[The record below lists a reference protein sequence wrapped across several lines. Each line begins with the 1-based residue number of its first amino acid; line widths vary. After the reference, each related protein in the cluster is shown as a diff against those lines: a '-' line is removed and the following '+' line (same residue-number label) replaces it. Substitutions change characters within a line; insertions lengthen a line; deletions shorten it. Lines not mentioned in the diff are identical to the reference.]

1 MPLHHPILPNFAAGQ
16 NFFFNMRKMMMTMM
30 ALVLTIAAQAQR
42 DDSMDELMAEMMA
55 AKVRQECI
63 DTARLVAVYDY
74 ECQTQDAEGKA
85 VTDRMKL
92 CLLVGHHCTR
102 SFPYRKFRK
111 EREWAEG
118 KKRAADDFLQLSKRE
133 YMEGYDFIDEL
144 PLLRAESFCFMPQV
158 WTDYPEGQVTVRDAI
173 PPSIYETQE
182 TREPIK
188 WTLGLTPSPSPRG
201 EGSSMPILQERVITP
216 LSPRRG
222 VGGEASYLCK
232 TAMCQLHGRKW
243 TVCYTEDIPTT
254 AGPWKLCGLPGLIVE
269 AVSDDGIHRF
279 TLTELQHATAPIFYE
294 TSAITVKTSEEKLI
308 KNRNKTFGNRLY
320 LKDPQY
326 YITYPQSADLI
337 IDDEGSVI
345 NGVYVNNK
353 AHVYQPL
360 EKE

>member
-1 MPLHHPILPNFAAGQ
+1 
-16 NFFFNMRKMMMTMM
+16 MMTF
-30 ALVLTIAAQAQR
+30 ALTVSAQMQAQ
-42 DDSMDELMAEMMA
+42 DDGLADLKAAMIA
-55 AKVRQECI
+55 AKVHQVCI
-63 DTARLVAVYDY
+63 DTANLVVAYDY
-74 ECQTQDAEGKA
+74 ECRTHDADGKA

-92 CLLVGHHCTR
+92 CLLVGRHCTR

-118 KKRAADDFLQLSKRE
+118 KKQSAADFLQMNKRE
-133 YMEGYDFIDEL
+133 YMEGYDFFSDEL

-182 TREPIK
+182 QRKNIK
-188 WTLGLTPSPSPRG
+188 WTLNDERLRVGEQGSGITLTVAG
-201 EGSSMPILQERVITP
+201 YQ
-216 LSPRRG
+216 
-222 VGGEASYLCK
+222 CK
-232 TAMCQLHGRKW
+232 TAVCQLHGLKW
-243 TVCYTEDIPTT
+243 TVRYAEDIPTT

-294 TSAITVKTSEEKLI
+294 TNAITVKTSEDKLI

-320 LKDPQY
+320 PKDSHY
-326 YITYPQSADLI
+326 YIANLQSVDVVYV
-337 IDDEGSVI
+337 DEGSII
-345 NGVYVNNK
+345 NGTYVSNK
-353 AHVYQPL
+353 AHVYMPL

>member
-1 MPLHHPILPNFAAGQ
+1 MTE
-16 NFFFNMRKMMMTMM
+16 RKIIVTMM

-42 DDSMDELMAEMMA
+42 DDSMDDMMAEMMA

-133 YMEGYDFIDEL
+133 YME
-144 PLLRAESFCFMPQV
+144 
-158 WTDYPEGQVTVRDAI
+158 
-173 PPSIYETQE
+173 
-182 TREPIK
+182 
-188 WTLGLTPSPSPRG
+188 
-201 EGSSMPILQERVITP
+201 
-216 LSPRRG
+216 
-222 VGGEASYLCK
+222 GGEASYLCK

-326 YITYPQSADLI
+326 YITDLHSADLI

>member
-1 MPLHHPILPNFAAGQ
+1 
-16 NFFFNMRKMMMTMM
+16 
-30 ALVLTIAAQAQR
+30 
-42 DDSMDELMAEMMA
+42 
-55 AKVRQECI
+55 
-63 DTARLVAVYDY
+63 
-74 ECQTQDAEGKA
+74 
-85 VTDRMKL
+85 MKL
-92 CLLVGHHCTR
+92 CLLVGRHCTR

-118 KKRAADDFLQLSKRE
+118 KKRAADDFLQLNKRE
-133 YMEGYDFIDEL
+133 YMEGYDFFSEEM
-144 PLLRAESFCFMPQV
+144 PMFRAESFCFMPQV
-158 WTDYPEGQVTVRDAI
+158 WTNYPEGQVTVRDAI

-182 TREPIK
+182 TRKPIK
-188 WTLGLTPSPSPRG
+188 WTLGLTPSPSTLG
-201 EGSSMPILQERVITP
+201 EGA
-216 LSPRRG
+216 G
-222 VGGEASYLCK
+222 ASYLCK

-243 TVCYTEDIPTT
+243 TVHYTEDIPTT

-294 TSAITVKTSEEKLI
+294 TSAITVKTSEDKLI

-353 AHVYQPL
+353 AHVYQSL